1 MSGARDGY
9 LDKGKPIRIGVLM
22 DVPERH
28 YRFAFPI
35 YDFVCDHYAGSGRF
49 HRGIEL
55 VKKTVFGPP
64 AGYIDDVMRGYHE
77 LCDEG
82 VLAVIGPNHS
92 DNNIA
97 ITDHAEARKVPVMT
111 LGAIHTHLSPHVFN
125 VGWGSVPEDSYTVAS
140 WLDQHDHR
148 RVTLTFDNAAHCLIY
163 AHWFRVAARQAGI
176 EIVAEHCVSEINDD
190 FAIEDMKRTLEAH
203 RAKNPDAIVCF
214 GTGASQLNWGRVV
227 HASGWDVPRI
237 MNGAFFQANYAYTH
251 EFFDGWVGTGLWDDD
266 NRTMQA
272 LRRQFAEARPDLAD
286 VAPEILGLYRDGMMA
301 LLEGI
306 AAAPILTPKGVTQGL
321 ENVRMVPAA
330 IGGNRTTLS
339 FGPYDHKGH
348 KGMDMMVIRRLTQG
362 RLIMEGRFE
371 PFGTKRAPQAAA
383 PVA

>member
-1 MSGARDGY
+1 MATTKDGY
-9 LDKGKPIRIGVLM
+9 FDRGQPIKIGVLM

-28 YRFAFPI
+28 YKYTFPI
-35 YDFVCDHYAGSGRF
+35 YDFVCKQYRESGKL
-49 HRGIEL
+49 HRGVEL
-55 VKKTVFGPP
+55 VKKIVFGPP

-97 ITDHAEARKVPVMT
+97 ITEHAEARKVPIMT

-140 WLDQHDHR
+140 WLVQKSYK
-148 RVTLTFDNAAHCLIY
+148 RVTMTYDNAAHCKIY
-163 AHWFRVAARQAGI
+163 AHWFRVAAAKAGI
-176 EIVAEHCVSEINDD
+176 ELIGDTCVSENNDD
-190 FAIEDMKRTLEAH
+190 HAIKHMKRTMEDH

-214 GTGASQLNWGRVV
+214 GTGASQLNWGRIV
-227 HASGWDVPRI
+227 HVAGWDVPRI

-266 NRTMQA
+266 NRTLQKLIKA
-272 LRRQFAEARPDLAD
+272 FAAEYPDLD
-286 VAPEILGLYRDGMMA
+286 NVAPEILAMYRDGMVA

-306 AAAPILTPKGVTQGL
+306 IAAPILTPKGVTEGL
-321 ENVRMVPAA
+321 ENVRMIPAA
-330 IGGNRTTLS
+330 MGGDRTTLS

-348 KGMDMMVIRRLTQG
+348 KGMDYMVIRRLTEG
-362 RLIMEGRFE
+362 KLIMEGRYE
-371 PFGTKRAPQAAA
+371 PFGTID
-383 PVA
+383 V